1 MDNADSL
8 VVSVDGSMRR
18 VAPSLG
24 SMTPTPPSPEPAVTA
39 APVVPPVAA
48 AAAPPAASPAV
59 SATGAPTY
67 WQRGL
72 ARLAGSP
79 GRLTG
84 LDVAR
89 GLAVLG
95 MFVAHVYTPDP
106 FTGENPLSWS
116 WVFDGRSAIL
126 FATLAGVSLA
136 LMSGRTHPLDGVP
149 ALQSRMRILVR
160 AVIIFAIGEGLT
172 MLVTPVAIILEAYAV
187 LFVLALPFVRW
198 PARRLF
204 ILAAASALV
213 MPFLTPLAATTLA
226 WAGMAPVTLAQLLVT
241 GMYPGMIWFTFVILG
256 LAIGRCDLTDSAV
269 QLRLLAAG
277 AVLAVLAY
285 TLAAVVAPAAI
296 PGVGSI
302 MGEGTSAFVRP
313 DFLAIAGT
321 AEPHSGGLAEVI
333 GSGAVAMAVIGACLA
348 APRWLRWPLAP
359 VAAVGSMALTAYT
372 VHIVVLWR
380 VGDAY
385 WNSTGI
391 ELLLDFVVITVVAC
405 TLWRFFLG
413 RGPLE
418 RLLTWVSW
426 RAARLTPARQDMT

>member
-1 MDNADSL
+1 M
-8 VVSVDGSMRR
+8 
-18 VAPSLG
+18 
-24 SMTPTPPSPEPAVTA
+24 
-39 APVVPPVAA
+39 
-48 AAAPPAASPAV
+48 AAPPAGTPTDPPPVSPA
-59 SATGAPTY
+59 APAPQAPGF
-67 WQRGL
+67 WQRGV
-72 ARLAGSP
+72 ARLAGGP

-106 FTGENPLSWS
+106 FTGDNPMPWS

-136 LMSGRTHPLDGVP
+136 LISGRARPLDGVP
-149 ALQSRMRILVR
+149 ALQSRMRIIVR
-160 AVIIFAIGEGLT
+160 AVIIFAIGEALT
-172 MLVTPVAIILEAYAV
+172 MLLTPVAIILQAYAV
-187 LFVLALPFVRW
+187 LFVLALPFLRW

-204 ILAAASALV
+204 MLAGASAVV
-213 MPFLTPLAATTLA
+213 MPFLTPLVASALI
-226 WAGMAPVTLAQLLVT
+226 WAGMGPVTLSQLLVT

-256 LAIGRCDLTDSAV
+256 LAIGRCDLTDGAV

-277 AVLAVLAY
+277 AVLATLAY
-285 TLAAVVAPAAI
+285 AIAATVTFPPVQ
-296 PGVGSI
+296 G
-302 MGEGTSAFVRP
+302 MGEGPSLRP

-333 GSGAVAMAVIGACLA
+333 GSGALAMAIIGACLA
-348 APRWLRWPLAP
+348 APRWLRWPLVP

-385 WNSTGI
+385 WDKTGI
-391 ELLLDFVVITVVAC
+391 ALLLDFVVITVAAC

-418 RLLTWVSW
+418 RLLSWVSW
-426 RAARLTPARQDMT
+426 RAASVSPTRQDTR